1 MALTFTGKVMVSQ
14 QALRAVTLRDVG
26 KYPDPEKVNWG
37 VGEVDTGGPGEGE
50 KFHSW
55 DIIGL

>member
-1 MALTFTGKVMVSQ
+1 MVSQ

-26 KYPDPEKVNWG
+26 KYPEPEKVNWG
-37 VGEVDTGGPGEGE
+37 VGEVETGGPGEGE
-50 KFHSW
+50 NFHSW